1 MSSNGDHQRQVDAE
15 LLSRVAAGD
24 EEAFARLYDRFSPGL
39 YSMVLKM
46 TGDDAEAQDVLQEA
60 FAHIWRK
67 AMTFDPRRSAA
78 FTWAVM
84 VTRNKCIDRL
94 RIRQRF
100 ARIAEKASVEEQ
112 NSPKMDDVSGGL
124 AEINEEKG
132 RVRAALDQVSADQRE
147 AIELA
152 FFNDF
157 THEEIA
163 ERLSTP
169 LGTVKARIRRG
180 LLKLREVLKGG
191 QA

>member
-1 MSSNGDHQRQVDAE
+1 MNDGNPQRKVDAE
-15 LLSRVAAGD
+15 LLSLVAAGD
-24 EEAFARLYDRFSPGL
+24 EAAFGRLYDRFAPGL
-39 YSMVLKM
+39 YSMVIKM
-46 TGDDAEAQDVLQEA
+46 TGDEAEAQDVLQEA
-60 FAHIWRK
+60 FSHIWRK

-84 VTRNKCIDRL
+84 ITRNKCIDRL
-94 RIRQRF
+94 RVRQRF
-100 ARIAEKASVEEQ
+100 ARIAEKAAIETDQDTALEDSAAE
-112 NSPKMDDVSGGL
+112 L
-124 AEINEEKG
+124 AELRDDQG
-132 RVRAALDQVSADQRE
+132 RVRAALAQVSADQRQ

-180 LLKLREVLKGG
+180 LLKLRELLEGR
-191 QA
+191 Q